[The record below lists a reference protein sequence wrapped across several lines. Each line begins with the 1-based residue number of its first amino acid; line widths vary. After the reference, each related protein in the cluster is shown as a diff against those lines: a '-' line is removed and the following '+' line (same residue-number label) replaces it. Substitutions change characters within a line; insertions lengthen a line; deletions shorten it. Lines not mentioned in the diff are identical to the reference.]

1 MTKIKTVCPR
11 DCPDT
16 CFIDVE
22 VKDNK
27 IVSVKGST
35 TNPVTQGFLCPR
47 GRGDPARV
55 YSKDRVLYP
64 HVRTRDN
71 NGAQFERVSWEEA
84 IQFITNKLQETIQ
97 THGDESILLLDYAG
111 NQGFLAMQYPHR
123 LWNAIGAT
131 KTDYALCSTSGHKG
145 IGLQYGLAYGVQPE
159 ELLDMEVIT

>member
-27 IVSVKGST
+27 IVSVKGSS

-64 HVRTRDN
+64 HVRSRDN

-111 NQGFLAMQYPHR
+111 NQGFL
-123 LWNAIGAT
+123 
-131 KTDYALCSTSGHKG
+131 
-145 IGLQYGLAYGVQPE
+145 
-159 ELLDMEVIT
+159 